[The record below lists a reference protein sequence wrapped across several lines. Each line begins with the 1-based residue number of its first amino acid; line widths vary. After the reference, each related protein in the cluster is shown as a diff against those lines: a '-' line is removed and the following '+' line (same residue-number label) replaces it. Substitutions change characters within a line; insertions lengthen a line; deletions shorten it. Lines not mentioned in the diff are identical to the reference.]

1 MSFID
6 KYRPTCLEDTVY
18 NDMATKKRVQQYAT
32 SKRAGNIILHGPKGT
47 AKSTTAR
54 IICEELARNVDCGY
68 PVSVYQSS
76 GLTLENMDK
85 IWNDWNWQRA
95 MGIENPYVI
104 IEEVDQLT
112 HKAQLKL
119 RSMLDEASIG
129 KVIMTTNNIHA
140 VDVPLVD
147 RCDEIE
153 MPLTNSDMWL
163 ERSRAILNAEGIKCS
178 DKQLQAL
185 LKTCN
190 GSIRDLMN
198 ALEDYALE
206 RK

>member
-6 KYRPTCLEDTVY
+6 KYRPTSVSETVF
-18 NDMATKKRVQQYAT
+18 NDAATHKRVEQYAT
-32 SKRAGNIILHGPKGT
+32 GKRAGNIILQGPKGT
-47 AKSTTAR
+47 TKSTTAR

-68 PVSVYQSS
+68 PVPVYQAS

-85 IWNDWNWQRA
+85 IWNDWSWQRSQG
-95 MGIENPYVI
+95 MENPYVI

-112 HKAQLKL
+112 AKAQHKL
-119 RSMLDEASIG
+119 RSMLDEASVG
-129 KVIMTTNNIHA
+129 KAIMTTNNIHA

-153 MPLTNSDMWL
+153 MPLANTDMWFD
-163 ERSRAILNAEGIKCS
+163 RARTILDAEGVECS
-178 DKQLQAL
+178 NEQLQAL

-198 ALEDYALE
+198 ALEDYVLE

>member
-6 KYRPTCLEDTVY
+6 KYRPASISDTVF
-18 NDMATKKRVQQYAT
+18 NDAATQKRVEQYAKGQRT
-32 SKRAGNIILHGPKGT
+32 GNIIFQGPKGT

-54 IICEELARNVDCGY
+54 IICEELARHADCGY
-68 PVSVYQSS
+68 PAPVYQAS

-85 IWNDWNWQRA
+85 IWNDWSWQRA
-95 MGIENPYVI
+95 QGIENPYII

-112 HKAQLKL
+112 PKAQHKL
-119 RSMLDEASIG
+119 RSMLDDASVG
-129 KVIMTTNNIHA
+129 KVILTTNNIHA
-140 VDVPLVD
+140 IDVPLVD

-153 MPLTNSDMWL
+153 MPLANTDMWL
-163 ERSRAILNAEGIKCS
+163 GRARDILDAEGVKCT

-190 GSIRDLMN
+190 GSIRDLMR
-198 ALEDYALE
+198 ALEDYVLE